1 MLCVTYLI
9 NICSDFFVAIN
20 SFVFNYL
27 RLPYKYKIKMFVRRT
42 LNLLTKFLQL
52 PSDILT
58 LFQPFYVSGRRPNE
72 FTFFLFYNTYMRYV
86 LVVIYSYKYGYVWYF
101 GYIGAFKSKS
111 QNITIKAIGRI
122 QFYILYVDLILINYR

>member
-1 MLCVTYLI
+1 M
-9 NICSDFFVAIN
+9 
-20 SFVFNYL
+20 
-27 RLPYKYKIKMFVRRT
+27 
-42 LNLLTKFLQL
+42 LTKFLQL

-122 QFYILYVDLILINYR
+122 QFYIFIC